1 MSAAAVNLLISDAY
15 LLGGIHSVKEPALVV
30 GGVVG
35 IVHVLLNPDH
45 ASSTFSGGTS
55 LTKHWSST
63 YMDLVVE

>member
-15 LLGGIHSVKEPALVV
+15 LLGGIHSVKELALVV

-35 IVHVLLNPDH
+35 IVHVLLNPYH

-55 LTKHWSST
+55 PPNT
-63 YMDLVVE
+63 DLLHGFSR